1 MYQSDGGPQ
10 VTPAPYPVR
19 PTVRSRSADGPGAG
33 ADASVGHRPHPPTA
47 RRPSGASGRHDPEE
61 SIDARPPA
69 RPAHPGHRGPGAV
82 RASVLTADTLSP
94 MDTTTDPSAAPVT
107 AIGRPVR
114 FGIVTPT
121 LNAERYLADTLRSIW
136 SQASDEVTI
145 DHVLVDG
152 GSTDGT
158 TRVAEDFRTR
168 VVVATDDQGMYDAV
182 NRGLSLV
189 EGDIVGYLNADDEL
203 APGALAAVGKAF
215 AEHPEARWL
224 MGKREFIDGD
234 GTAFAWMQPVP
245 FSLRSYLGL
254 GWSCVPQ
261 ETVWMRRD
269 LYDEVGPFDTTF
281 RNTGDY
287 DMYAR
292 CRHLSEPL
300 ILRRTLGRFRLHGDQ
315 LSFKPEVMA
324 RESRRVQEKNGTV
337 DRSGWVRGK
346 LLSLRLNAR
355 NPRWLLAKKTGR
367 IRFVPE
373 A

>member
-1 MYQSDGGPQ
+1 MTPDTLPPME
-10 VTPAPYPVR
+10 TATDPAPH
-19 PTVRSRSADGPGAG
+19 AEGA
-33 ADASVGHRPHPPTA
+33 
-47 RRPSGASGRHDPEE
+47 E
-61 SIDARPPA
+61 A
-69 RPAHPGHRGPGAV
+69 RPA
-82 RASVLTADTLSP
+82 
-94 MDTTTDPSAAPVT
+94 
-107 AIGRPVR
+107 R

-121 LNAERYLADTLRSIW
+121 LNAERYLADTLRSVW
-136 SQASDEVTI
+136 SQASVAVEI

-158 TRVAEDFRTR
+158 VGVAEGFPTR
-168 VVVATDDQGMYDAV
+168 VVIATDDQGMYDAV

-203 APGALAAVGKAF
+203 APGTLEAVAAAF
-215 AEHPEARWL
+215 DEHPKARWL

-234 GTAFAWMQPVP
+234 GTPFAWMQPVP

-292 CRHLSEPL
+292 CRKIGPPL
-300 ILRRTLGRFRLHGDQ
+300 ILHRTLGRFRLHGDQ

-324 RESRRVQEKNGTV
+324 RESRRVQEKHGTV

>member
-1 MYQSDGGPQ
+1 MDTTADPST
-10 VTPAPYPVR
+10 TPAPQL
-19 PTVRSRSADGPGAG
+19 GK
-33 ADASVGHRPHPPTA
+33 
-47 RRPSGASGRHDPEE
+47 
-61 SIDARPPA
+61 
-69 RPAHPGHRGPGAV
+69 
-82 RASVLTADTLSP
+82 
-94 MDTTTDPSAAPVT
+94 
-107 AIGRPVR
+107 PVR

-121 LNAERYLADTLRSIW
+121 LNAERYLDATLRSIW
-136 SQASDEVTI
+136 SQASEEIVI

-158 TRVAEDFRTR
+158 TSVAEAFPTR

-182 NRGLSLV
+182 NRGLSMV
-189 EGDIVGYLNADDEL
+189 DGDIIGYVNADDEI
-203 APGALAAVGKAF
+203 APGALAAVAEAF
-215 AEHPEARWL
+215 ADHPGARWL

-245 FSLRSYLGL
+245 FTLRSYLGL

-269 LYDEVGPFDTTF
+269 LYIEVGPFDTTF

-292 CRHLSEPL
+292 CRRAAKPL
-300 ILRRTLGRFRLHGDQ
+300 ILQRTLGRFRLHGDQ
-315 LSFKPEVMA
+315 LSFKPDVMA
-324 RESRRVQEKNGTV
+324 RESRRVQEKNGTA
-337 DRSGWVRGK
+337 DRMGWVRGK

>member
-1 MYQSDGGPQ
+1 MDATTDTST
-10 VTPAPYPVR
+10 TPAPR
-19 PTVRSRSADGPGAG
+19 LA
-33 ADASVGHRPHPPTA
+33 
-47 RRPSGASGRHDPEE
+47 
-61 SIDARPPA
+61 
-69 RPAHPGHRGPGAV
+69 
-82 RASVLTADTLSP
+82 
-94 MDTTTDPSAAPVT
+94 
-107 AIGRPVR
+107 RPVR

-121 LNAERYLADTLRSIW
+121 LNAERYLEATLRSIW
-136 SQASDEVTI
+136 SQASDDIVI

-158 TRVAEDFRTR
+158 TAVAEAFPTR

-182 NRGLSLV
+182 NRGLSMV
-189 EGDIVGYLNADDEL
+189 EGDIVGYINADDEI
-203 APGALAAVGKAF
+203 APGALAAVADAF
-215 AEHPEARWL
+215 SRHPEARWL

-261 ETVWMRRD
+261 ETVWMRSD
-269 LYDEVGPFDTTF
+269 LYAQVGPFDTTF

-292 CRHLSEPL
+292 CRRGAEPL
-300 ILRRTLGRFRLHGDQ
+300 ILQRTLGRFRLHGDQ
-315 LSFKPEVMA
+315 LSFKPDVMA
-324 RESRRVQEKNGTV
+324 RESRRVQEKNGTA
-337 DRSGWVRGK
+337 DRIGWVRGK